1 MTDPAIGQAQTYAVA
16 RYSRAAGHAL
26 WLAMLDDV
34 KRQRLLAP
42 SLAARLPRL
51 ALLIV
56 TLGAALW
63 WAWLGGSWLGVGG
76 AHAATALL
84 LAQFAF
90 VGHDAGHG
98 SISGKPAVNRAL
110 GHLCMTL
117 VTGLA
122 FDEWMARHRAH
133 HKFCQDEHRDPDMAV
148 DVVVSLTENSRR
160 RKGTIGFIETN
171 GASCLACLPVLAA
184 ACLMPLESTP
194 SMLLQALL
202 LFICLGALATNQ
214 CHKWAHMDASDT
226 PHWVRWAQRRGLVLP
241 REHHRLHHTAPF
253 DTHFCMSS
261 GWLNAPLNAL
271 LRAWR

>member
-1 MTDPAIGQAQTYAVA
+1 MSSARPSNYGAGQRLFEGAAIAVFVLLATVGLWRLLGASGPALFLALILVAAPCAWLAADLLSGLLHLAFDSWGGVRTPLIGQAFI
-16 RYSRAAGHAL
+16 R
-26 WLAMLDDV
+26 
-34 KRQRLLAP
+34 P
-42 SLAARLPRL
+42 
-51 ALLIV
+51 
-56 TLGAALW
+56 
-63 WAWLGGSWLGVGG
+63 
-76 AHAATALL
+76 
-84 LAQFAF
+84 F
-90 VGHDAGHG
+90 
-98 SISGKPAVNRAL
+98 
-110 GHLCMTL
+110 
-117 VTGLA
+117 
-122 FDEWMARHRAH
+122 RAH
-133 HKFCQDEHRDPDMAV
+133 HVDPREM
-148 DVVVSLTENSRR
+148 TRH
-160 RKGTIGFIETN
+160 GFIETN
-171 GASCLACLPVLAA
+171 GASCLACLPVLAT